1 MGLTAAKSFEISE
14 LNNFYSNYVYS
25 LIDNDE
31 SLLLLLHVTPS
42 FFVKYFLLKILKK
55 FLKTLPLDIW
65 LLNKSRLD
73 WDSLAG
79 DISSSFVSFNFI
91 LFLEILKNLN
101 YKKYL
106 FELIDFLT
114 FLAQEKLIFKYD
126 FDVFVKTSEFIFFKI
141 LGIESSGQRASA
153 IVSLFRLF
161 HSYMEQGFP
170 RRKIILKKELQVF
183 KAFCL
188 KIFLYIFEVLLDP
201 RAGQKEEYVAAILK
215 VLPLMIKNLPL
226 VDPCNVLSSGQAGP
240 GGGPPVF
247 HFDFGRF
254 VLLLKDFFDTPSN
267 KVP

>member
-1 MGLTAAKSFEISE
+1 M
-14 LNNFYSNYVYS
+14 YS

-55 FLKTLPLDIW
+55 FLRTLPLDIW

-79 DISSSFVSFNFI
+79 EITGSFVSFNFI

-114 FLAQEKLIFKYD
+114 FLAQESLIFKYD

-141 LGIESSGQRASA
+141 LGIDSHAQRTSA
-153 IVSLFRLF
+153 IVSVFRLF
-161 HSYMEQGFP
+161 HSYLEKGLP
-170 RRKIILKKELQVF
+170 KSKLILKRELRVF
-183 KAFCL
+183 KAFCVKL
-188 KIFLYIFEVLLDP
+188 FLYIFEELLGPHCEDRPDYVL
-201 RAGQKEEYVAAILK
+201 AILK
-215 VLPLMIKNLPL
+215 VLPLMIKNLAL
-226 VDPCNVLSSGQAGP
+226 IDPDRVLSRDTTDLQAHSQ
-240 GGGPPVF
+240 VF
-247 HFDFGRF
+247 NFDFARF
-254 VLLLKDFFDTPSN
+254 VLLMKRFFDLPSN
-267 KVP
+267 KVLFDCRSSSR